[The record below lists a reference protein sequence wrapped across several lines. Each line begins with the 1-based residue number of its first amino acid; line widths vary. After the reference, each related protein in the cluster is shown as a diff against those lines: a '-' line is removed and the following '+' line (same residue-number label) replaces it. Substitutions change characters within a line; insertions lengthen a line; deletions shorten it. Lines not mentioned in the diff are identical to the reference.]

1 MAEDKK
7 KDKEVK
13 RLVVEKIPMQEVRR
27 VTDNDGNEIDLLT
40 IDEALTIILE
50 KVTKLERVL

>member
-1 MAEDKK
+1 MAEEKNKSKEIKK
-7 KDKEVK
+7 
-13 RLVVEKIPMQEVRR
+13 LVVEKVPMQEVRK
-27 VTDNDGNEIDLLT
+27 VLDNDGNEIELLT